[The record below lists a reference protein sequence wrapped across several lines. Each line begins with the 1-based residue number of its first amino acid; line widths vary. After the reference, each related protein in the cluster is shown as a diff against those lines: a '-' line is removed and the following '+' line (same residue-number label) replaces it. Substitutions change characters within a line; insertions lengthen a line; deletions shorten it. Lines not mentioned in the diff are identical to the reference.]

1 MTRFEVF
8 AQDEAGEIE
17 RGIHNHALVEH
28 RRLRDG
34 AERRRRQGKVE
45 SGELRVQARNPN
57 SRLSN
62 CFTVSRGPLSL
73 SGGAQ

>member
-17 RGIHNHALVEH
+17 RGIRNRALVEH
-28 RRLRDG
+28 WRLGDG

-45 SGELRVQARNPN
+45 SGEVE
-57 SRLSN
+57 S
-62 CFTVSRGPLSL
+62 
-73 SGGAQ
+73 

>member
-8 AQDEAGEIE
+8 AEDEAGEIE

-45 SGELRVQARNPN
+45 SGEVE
-57 SRLSN
+57 S
-62 CFTVSRGPLSL
+62 
-73 SGGAQ
+73 